1 MHLGR
6 VSFLALKWHKF
17 LSHASLDLGVC
28 GYLTIYCLYTYIRI
42 YTIYIFF
49 LFLVFFCIF
58 SVVAFCLNL
67 KSTAATTTLMFMSR
81 TDNNDDDSNDLGANL
96 L

>member
-28 GYLTIYCLYTYIRI
+28 GYLTIYCLYM
-42 YTIYIFF
+42 YTTAFILYIFF
-49 LFLVFFCIF
+49 SFLIFCIF